1 VKKKVLGR
9 GLSALLGSPA
19 GAVAAAG
26 TVTGGVASEG
36 SGVGVSSV
44 EVPGAAKY
52 LLCAIGDLFPN
63 TVQPRKRFNDSALS
77 QLSDSIIEKGVIEP
91 LIARRTERG
100 MELIAGERR
109 LRAAK
114 LAGLTHVPVVIVEAN
129 DEQSLELAIIEN
141 IQREDLDA
149 MEVAEA
155 YKSLSDFGHSQE
167 EIARRVGKER
177 ATVANY
183 MRLLKLPPEVK
194 DELAKGTISMGHAR
208 AILSVEGR
216 APQVALCRKV
226 IVKDLSVRETEA
238 LSSTCAVGAGPKRN
252 KLPKQQTPLEE
263 ELRDIF
269 QTKVHVKDSN
279 GRGKIELIYF
289 TAEERERIIDLL
301 RSVGS

>member
-1 VKKKVLGR
+1 
-9 GLSALLGSPA
+9 
-19 GAVAAAG
+19 
-26 TVTGGVASEG
+26 
-36 SGVGVSSV
+36 
-44 EVPGAAKY
+44 
-52 LLCAIGDLFPN
+52 
-63 TVQPRKRFNDSALS
+63 
-77 QLSDSIIEKGVIEP
+77 
-91 LIARRTERG
+91 
-100 MELIAGERR
+100 
-109 LRAAK
+109 
-114 LAGLTHVPVVIVEAN
+114 VPVVIVEAN

-167 EIARRVGKER
+167 EIAHRVGKER

-208 AILSVEGR
+208 AILSVEGH

-238 LSSTCAVGAGPKRN
+238 LSSVCAVGAGGAKRN

-279 GRGKIELIYF
+279 GRGKIELLYF

-301 RSVGS
+301 RSVEG

>member
-1 VKKKVLGR
+1 MKKKVLGR
-9 GLSALLGSPA
+9 GLSALIGSPS
-19 GAVAAAG
+19 GAVKATG
-26 TVTGGVASEG
+26 NTTGGVASEG
-36 SGVGVSSV
+36 GGVGLSPG
-44 EVPGAAKY
+44 EIPGAGKY
-52 LLCAIGDLFPN
+52 LLCAIGDLSPN

-77 QLSDSIIEKGVIEP
+77 QLSASIREKGVIEP

-109 LRAAK
+109 LRASK

-129 DEQSLELAIIEN
+129 DEQSLEFAIIEN

-149 MEVAEA
+149 IEEAEA

-208 AILSVEGR
+208 AILSVEGH
-216 APQVALCRKV
+216 APQTALCRKV
-226 IVKDLSVRETEA
+226 IVKRLSVRETEA
-238 LSSTCAVGAGPKRN
+238 LAASCTVESGKRK
-252 KLPKQQTPLEE
+252 KLPKRETPLEE

-279 GRGKIELIYF
+279 GRGKIELVYF
-289 TAEERERIIDLL
+289 TADERERIIELL
-301 RSVGS
+301 RSVEG